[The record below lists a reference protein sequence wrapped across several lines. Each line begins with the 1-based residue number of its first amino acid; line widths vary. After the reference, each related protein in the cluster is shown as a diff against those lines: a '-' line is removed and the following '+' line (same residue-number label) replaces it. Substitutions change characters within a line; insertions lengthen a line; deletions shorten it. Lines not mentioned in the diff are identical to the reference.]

1 MPFSCRRPVASAACF
16 EPSAFAL
23 GGLERPAFVDCC
35 LEPVA
40 FALGLALLTLAAC
53 CREPLV
59 FASSCAEPVTRPRP
73 DIFLPG
79 AFPPSRMARDSA
91 RERGLRPLCRG
102 LCLAVTFRAFARYP
116 PVALLRPLLSFVQR
130 SIAYVLPSSPKIRV
144 WTPCALPHMSQAS
157 IT

>member
-23 GGLERPAFVDCC
+23 CGPGRSAFVACC
-35 LEPVA
+35 LEALA
-40 FALGLALLTLAAC
+40 FAFGVAPLALAAC
-53 CREPLV
+53 CPERLV
-59 FASSCAEPVTRPRP
+59 FASSCVEPVTRPRP
-73 DIFLPG
+73 DFFLPG
-79 AFPPSRMARDSA
+79 ALPPSRMARDSA

-116 PVALLRPLLSFVQR
+116 PVALLRPLLSFGQR

-144 WTPCALPHMSQAS
+144 WTPCA
-157 IT
+157 